1 MDEINCGFNGVVAY
15 SRKTG
20 KWGLGVKYEAFY

>member
-1 MDEINCGFNGVVAY
+1 LPGINVEAMYDSKAY

-20 KWGLGVKYEAFY
+20 KWIKVAR